1 MIEIINMFKKPAFL
15 IFLTKNDIFTFILV
29 EKSWN
34 CYNKTIRGEIL
45 KQKVL
50 KALANPP
57 RIFYVPYNLA
67 LLNFLVWFIFFVLSI
82 IFFTALPP
90 HNIPMWLP
98 LVFLGI
104 LSLCHTILAFYSKQD
119 SQISQMIFSNMKIIK
134 NRIPRRLV
142 V

>member
-1 MIEIINMFKKPAFL
+1 M
-15 IFLTKNDIFTFILV
+15 
-29 EKSWN
+29 
-34 CYNKTIRGEIL
+34 

-67 LLNFLVWFIFFVLSI
+67 ILNFLVWFMVFVI
-82 IFFTALPP
+82 AIVVFVVIPP
-90 HNIPMWLP
+90 NEIPMLLP
-98 LVFLGI
+98 LAFLGI
-104 LSLCHTILAFYSKQD
+104 LSLFHSILAFYSKKD
-119 SQISQMIFSNMKIIK
+119 PQIAQTIFSNIKIIK

>member
-1 MIEIINMFKKPAFL
+1 M
-15 IFLTKNDIFTFILV
+15 
-29 EKSWN
+29 
-34 CYNKTIRGEIL
+34 

-57 RIFYVPYNLA
+57 RIFYVPYTLA
-67 LLNFLVWFIFFVLSI
+67 ILNFLVWFLVFVVAIVIFLI
-82 IFFTALPP
+82 IPP
-90 HNIPMWLP
+90 NAIPMWLP
-98 LVFLGI
+98 LVFLGV

-119 SQISQMIFSNMKIIK
+119 PQIAQMIFTNIRIIK